1 MKLIIFLSNL
11 KKSCVDFLTWFF
23 QLKQEYRMTSL
34 FERKK
39 KDDPQLHGPTYPS
52 ALLPNLR
59 AGYIGHIFTANRKP
73 KFYMNTSTELHCLIY
88 HMASTG
94 EACMKRIKPFPAEH
108 MQDCSH
114 ESACYTVSLCFI
126 LRDSTKSV
134 VEICYIQGNQGTTFG
149 PLYSPLCTT
158 KSSGG

>member
-1 MKLIIFLSNL
+1 MWTFQLCSSNL
-11 KKSCVDFLTWFF
+11 NKNIERQACLKGKRKSTFNCMD
-23 QLKQEYRMTSL
+23 QHI
-34 FERKK
+34 
-39 KDDPQLHGPTYPS
+39 P

-59 AGYIGHIFTANRKP
+59 AGYISHIFTANRKP
-73 KFYMNTSTELHCLIY
+73 KFYMNAFTELHCLIY

-94 EACMKRIKPFPAEH
+94 EACKKRIKPFPAEH
-108 MQDCSH
+108 LQDCLH
-114 ESACYTVSLCFI
+114 ESACYTVALCCI

-134 VEICYIQGNQGTTFG
+134 VEICHIQGIQGTTFG